1 MKHMVLASL
10 MFTVMILYSS
20 GCTNRSV
27 NHAMNGGHGWSPMM
41 GYGIYGGIFMW
52 ILLVAVAVALIYYI
66 FARNKKNPDVTK
78 EDPMEILKK
87 RYAKGEISKEEFDR
101 LKKEMEK

>member
-1 MKHMVLASL
+1 MKHIVLASL
-10 MFTVMILYSS
+10 MFSVMILYSS
-20 GCTNRSV
+20 GCTQR
-27 NHAMNGGHGWSPMM
+27 MNGGHGWGPMM

-66 FARNKKNPDVTK
+66 FVQNKKNPDSTK

-101 LKKEMEK
+101 RKKEIEK

>member
-10 MFTVMILYSS
+10 MVSVMILYSS
-20 GCTNRSV
+20 GCTHR
-27 NHAMNGGHGWSPMM
+27 MDGGRGWGPMM

-66 FARNKKNPDVTK
+66 FARNKNNPDFSK
-78 EDPMEILKK
+78 EDSMEILKK
-87 RYAKGEISKEEFDR
+87 RYARGEISKEEFDR
-101 LKKEMEK
+101 IKKEIEK

>member
-1 MKHMVLASL
+1 MKHMVPAFL
-10 MFTVMILYSS
+10 MLSVMILYSS
-20 GCTNRSV
+20 GCTHR
-27 NHAMNGGHGWSPMM
+27 MNGGHGWGPMM

-66 FARNKKNPDVTK
+66 FSRNKKNPDLTK
-78 EDPMEILKK
+78 ESPMEILKK

-101 LKKEMEK
+101 IKKEMEK